1 MLRRTSIVTTLVF
14 SLAIAASCGRSTGD
28 VGFRTDAGSGPK
40 LDFDG
45 GSTACNATGKVC
57 VANDIHTCNPDGTA
71 GEKVG
76 SCDGKKEV
84 CIDGA
89 CAKGCAAADA
99 LPSNIGC
106 EFWAVDLDNNKDPF
120 NDAAGAPWG
129 IVVSNAGDE
138 TADVIVE
145 QNDAEPGQ
153 APQVKQ
159 VKRVTL
165 SPGTVQTIT
174 MPTREVDGSLLGNNE
189 GPGTM
194 LSSRAFRV
202 SSSQPIVV
210 YQFNALAAQYS
221 NDASLLLP
229 SAGLGLAYRA
239 LSWPAGKPIS
249 VFGSPIDRAY
259 VTIVGT
265 RPGTHVRVKVSNAT
279 LAGGTIP
286 ATPKDGV
293 INVTIGPY
301 DVLNLETDGLPGDMT
316 GTVVTADQPV
326 AVFTGTELS
335 GAPGNKKPPAP
346 PGIDGNSS
354 SCCLDHLEEQLLPVE
369 SYGKRFAIPHSAYR
383 SDPGGY
389 RDYDVLRFM
398 GVAATATIK
407 TNLPAPDDSFTL
419 APGEVRETYTDRD
432 FVAESTEPVAIAQI
446 LVSQGYTPKGNGDPS
461 LTIFPAVDQFR
472 ADYLFSVP
480 TSWRANF
487 IALALPKG
495 ASVTVDGAAPTGCD
509 SAPMG
514 TIGGVDYIGSR
525 CPISEGAHTLVGTA
539 PFGLAAYGYG
549 TAGSYAF
556 VGGANVKKIYTPPP
570 TFDK

>member
-1 MLRRTSIVTTLVF
+1 M
-14 SLAIAASCGRSTGD
+14 
-28 VGFRTDAGSGPK
+28 
-40 LDFDG
+40 
-45 GSTACNATGKVC
+45 
-57 VANDIHTCNPDGTA
+57 
-71 GEKVG
+71 
-76 SCDGKKEV
+76 
-84 CIDGA
+84 
-89 CAKGCAAADA
+89 
-99 LPSNIGC
+99 PSNIGC

-145 QNDAEPGQ
+145 QNDADPGQ
-153 APQVKQ
+153 SPKVKQ
-159 VKRVTL
+159 VKRLTL

-174 MPTREVDGSLLGNNE
+174 MPTREVDGSLQGNNE

-239 LSWPAGKPIS
+239 LAWPAGKPIS

-265 RPGTHVRVKVSNAT
+265 RSGTHVRVKVSNAT

-326 AVFTGTELS
+326 AVFTGTELF
-335 GAPGNKKPPAP
+335 GAPGTKKPPAP
-346 PGIDGNSS
+346 PGSGTSS
-354 SCCLDHLEEQLLPVE
+354 TCCLDHLEEQLLPIE
-369 SYGKRFAIPHSAYR
+369 SYGKRFAVPHSAYR

-389 RDYDVLRFM
+389 RDYDILRFM
-398 GVAATATIK
+398 GVASTATVK

-432 FVAESTEPVAIAQI
+432 FVAESTEPVAVAQI
-446 LVSQGYTPKGNGDPS
+446 LVSQEFTPKGNGDPS
-461 LTIFPAVDQFR
+461 LTIFPAIDQFR
-472 ADYLFSVP
+472 ADYLFAVP
-480 TSWRANF
+480 TSWRANY

-509 SAPMG
+509 NAPMG
-514 TIGGVDYIGSR
+514 TIGGVDYVGVR
-525 CPISEGAHTLVGTA
+525 CPISEGAHALVGTA